1 MPVVKNPPA
10 SAGDA
15 RDVGLIPGLGRSPGI
30 GNGNPLWY
38 SCLENPMNREA
49 WWATAHGITKNQT
62 QVSTHAL
69 FIPSC
74 LVDFYRSLHWHEWF
88 GSEPM
93 LFLQALKQPYPFQ
106 TILSLVWCSDLP
118 VVSCHSWASL
128 GSLSTQQRGFKFL
141 LFFFIFKLYIIV
153 LVLPNIK
160 MNPPQVYMC
169 SPSLL
174 KSLQWFPI
182 AHRLK

>member
-1 MPVVKNPPA
+1 MLNDWDHQIFPGGSDGKVSAYN
-10 SAGDA
+10 AGDP
-15 RDVGLIPGLGRSPGI
+15 GSIPGSGRSPGI

-141 LFFFIFKLYIIV
+141 LFFFYF
-153 LVLPNIK
+153 
-160 MNPPQVYMC
+160 
-169 SPSLL
+169 
-174 KSLQWFPI
+174 
-182 AHRLK
+182 